1 MMETVAYILGLALTG
16 LVVGA
21 LSRLALPGRDPMS
34 ILETMLAG
42 VAGTLIAGLVSY
54 YAFDRE
60 AAPGILLSM
69 IPAVAIVYAVRK
81 FRQRQLGPGA
91 QGTAAPGLGGFRSTG
106 VTFMPGCLITSLLLS
121 LFLTLILN
129 LLIRAF

>member
-1 MMETVAYILGLALTG
+1 METVAYILGLALTG

-21 LSRLALPGRDPMS
+21 LARLLLPGRDPMS
-34 ILETMLAG
+34 IFETMVAG
-42 VAGTLIAGLVSY
+42 IAGTLIAGLVTY

-60 AAPGILLSM
+60 AAPGILLSL
-69 IPAVAIVYAVRK
+69 IPAVAIVYVVRK
-81 FRQRQLGPGA
+81 FRERQVGPEA
-91 QGTAAPGLGGFRSTG
+91 RSASPGLGGFQTSG

-121 LFLTLILN
+121 LFLTLVLN